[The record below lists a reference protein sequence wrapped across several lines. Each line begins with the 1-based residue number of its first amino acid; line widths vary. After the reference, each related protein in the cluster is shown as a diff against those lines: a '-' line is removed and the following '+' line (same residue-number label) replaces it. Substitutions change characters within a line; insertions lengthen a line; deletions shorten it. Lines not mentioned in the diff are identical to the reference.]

1 MPAFALFFA
10 PLDGRPSRASCSR
23 ASGSAPSVLLRRW
36 RAARGRE
43 VILPLLFL
51 PLAIPLV
58 VGGVGAGISP
68 EGDLPVVP
76 RPLRLVFAI
85 LAWATF
91 EYVVTE

>member
-1 MPAFALFFA
+1 MT
-10 PLDGRPSRASCSR
+10 GRGETTTVIVTAIV
-23 ASGSAPSVLLRRW
+23 ADAM
-36 RAARGRE
+36 AAVSRGRE

-68 EGDLPVVP
+68 QGSTYLSFLGLYD
-76 RPLRLVFAI
+76 LVFAI